1 MFFTADRRLRATA
14 RVGEVV
20 ECDRHTLALA
30 RRDTPVVLIVAVP
43 KGRGAGRAPD
53 AEAAH
58 VACVVLDLVGPG
70 TPRRQRYVQRIPAA
84 RREFGCD
91 VKHVRGGRGGRDL
104 AFSGLCRQGDGDKGA
119 DQPAPRGT
127 PRGGGVLSS

>member
-1 MFFTADRRLRATA
+1 MIRRPPRS
-14 RVGEVV
+14 
-20 ECDRHTLALA
+20 TLFPYTTLF
-30 RRDTPVVLIVAVP
+30 RSLIVAVP
-43 KGRGAGRAPD
+43 KERRAGRAPD

-91 VKHVRGGRGGRDL
+91 VKQVRGGRGDRDL
-104 AFSGLCRQGDGDKGA
+104 VLHGLRRQRDGD
-119 DQPAPRGT
+119 Q
-127 PRGGGVLSS
+127 GGEQT